1 MKHFRKIFLLL
12 CAFLMTFS
20 IAWAEQF
27 MVETEGSYFW
37 GKDDESIVDAK
48 QKAKQEAM
56 REAIQEAGIY
66 ISVNSKAKDMQMT
79 QDTIMGLAC
88 GMLQVQ
94 SEEFSERNID
104 DNIIQ
109 ITCIIKG
116 VVNINEADLE
126 KRLADRQMLQD
137 SIDQYNRL
145 VQETQSIRDENKY
158 LREKF
163 AAASEDKQQSRIT
176 RQERIEGLQKL
187 NNHSWW
193 KGTYIDITPEDSL
206 RGYYLQLW
214 DQIDYQTGVHLQLGR
229 RGDASRG
236 LTRRQ
241 LDETKADFIEN
252 FHFDTYRPNMPPNAF
267 ISIPFRFVEAIPSS
281 EVVDNIKYK
290 NYECKLLAFDNGYA
304 RIWYIAVSNWDNN
317 LQDCISS
324 KWISHTSKECKKDT
338 IDYHIAK
345 SVIDAL
351 HENMTWRSGN
361 ANVIYLPV
369 FERTLGNKLSPELL
383 PPVGFPFS

>member
-1 MKHFRKIFLLL
+1 
-12 CAFLMTFS
+12 
-20 IAWAEQF
+20 
-27 MVETEGSYFW
+27 MVETEGSYYYE
-37 GKDDESIVDAK
+37 KSSDEPIMEAK
-48 QKAKQEAM
+48 QKAKKEAM
-56 REAIQEAGIY
+56 RAAVQEAGMY
-66 ISVNSKAKDMQMT
+66 ISASSMIKDMQVSK
-79 QDTIMGLAC
+79 DEVMGLAC
-88 GMLQVQ
+88 GMIQIQ
-94 SEEFSERNID
+94 SEEFSERNVD

-109 ITCIIKG
+109 IACIIKG
-116 VVNINEADLE
+116 VININEADLK
-126 KRLADRQMLQD
+126 KRLTDRQMLQD
-137 SIDQYNRL
+137 SLDQYNRL

-158 LREKF
+158 LREKI
-163 AAASEDKQQSRIT
+163 ATASEDKQQSRIT
-176 RQERIEGLQKL
+176 RQERVEGLQKL

-214 DQIDYQTGVHLQLGR
+214 DQIDSRAGVHLQLGR

-241 LDETKADFIEN
+241 LDEKKADFIEN

-290 NYECKLLAFDNGYA
+290 EYECEILAFDNGYA
-304 RIWYIAVSNWDNN
+304 RIWYMAVANWDNN

-324 KWISHTSKECKKDT
+324 KWISHTSKECRKDT

-351 HENMTWRSGN
+351 HENMTWHGGN

-383 PPVGFPFS
+383 PPEGFPFS